1 MDLEYNASTDFSVAW
16 AHLES
21 NDLDL
26 TGPSDDREEADSF
39 WMSQLEIL
47 GLEDLRDNTYEP
59 VTQGSQEQQ
68 SLGME
73 DHQQV
78 DDIPWDDAL
87 ISVGLI
93 NLLDEPMTEEAV
105 IGGSQTRS
113 GKPCPRGPASR

>member
-47 GLEDLRDNTYEP
+47 GLEDLRDNTCN
-59 VTQGSQEQQ
+59 
-68 SLGME
+68 
-73 DHQQV
+73 
-78 DDIPWDDAL
+78 DAL
-87 ISVGLI
+87 RFFSKAKTVGEIPTALHFI
-93 NLLDEPMTEEAV
+93 ILYKKML
-105 IGGSQTRS
+105 
-113 GKPCPRGPASR
+113 

>member
-1 MDLEYNASTDFSVAW
+1 
-16 AHLES
+16 
-21 NDLDL
+21 
-26 TGPSDDREEADSF
+26 
-39 WMSQLEIL
+39 
-47 GLEDLRDNTYEP
+47 
-59 VTQGSQEQQ
+59 
-68 SLGME
+68 ME